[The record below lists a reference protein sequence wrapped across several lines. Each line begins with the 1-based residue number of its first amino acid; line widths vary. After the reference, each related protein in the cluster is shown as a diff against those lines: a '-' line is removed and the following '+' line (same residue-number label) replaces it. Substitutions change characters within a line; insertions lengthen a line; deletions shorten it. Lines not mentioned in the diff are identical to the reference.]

1 MTSRAGIGG
10 RLPGLIDYKTVLYN
24 SNEYV
29 VATLSFNGKDMNFIF
44 DMDDYEKVSSRAW
57 HFISGHYISSAY
69 MHESKR
75 KELYLHNL
83 VMNRLEFKG
92 KGITET
98 VDHINRNGLDNRKE
112 NLRIISQSE
121 QNINQNKKNRN
132 IKLPENCGIT
142 SDDIPKHIW
151 YIKANGLHGDRF
163 GIDLKTEDIKWKTS
177 SSKKISLKDKL
188 IEAKNK
194 LQELYLQ
201 YPYLN
206 PNNQEILEKQE
217 YLQKSFEEIIA
228 LSF

>member
-10 RLPGLIDYKTVLYN
+10 RLPGLINYKTVSYN
-24 SNEYV
+24 NREYV
-29 VATLSFNGKDMNFIF
+29 VATLLFNGKDINFIF
-44 DMDDYEKVSSRAW
+44 DNDDYEKVSSRAW
-57 HFISGHYISSAY
+57 HFISGQYISSGY
-69 MHESKR
+69 MHESKK

-83 VMNRLEFKG
+83 VMNRLEFLG
-92 KGITET
+92 KGLTET

-132 IKLPENCGIT
+132 IKLPENCGII

-163 GIDLKTEDIKWKTS
+163 GIDLKTESIKWKTS

-206 PNNQEILEKQE
+206 PNNEEIIEKQK
-217 YLQKSFEEIIA
+217 YLEESFKEIIA
-228 LSF
+228 LSL